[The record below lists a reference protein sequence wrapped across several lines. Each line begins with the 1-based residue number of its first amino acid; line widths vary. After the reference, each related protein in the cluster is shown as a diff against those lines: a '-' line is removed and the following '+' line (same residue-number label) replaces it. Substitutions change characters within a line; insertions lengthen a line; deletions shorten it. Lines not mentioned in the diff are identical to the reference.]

1 MENIILN
8 GCSFIAGHH
17 KKKYSSTTLGY
28 HLKNLSGIEPI
39 NLALHG
45 SGNERMFRTTY
56 EYLSNNKI
64 TNSLVV
70 LGITHWARVELYD
83 EIKEKFYHVNF
94 WANDFESILD
104 EVFTNAKSKYVDNEI
119 KLIDNKEWDS
129 SFLKKFIKFYLAALK
144 NEKIEREKI
153 KREIILFEHYCKANN
168 NILITFNSLDGA
180 PESFKSQS
188 YIKIQNYNSWIDIIE
203 TNNLHHSDPNFSGHP
218 NSKSNL
224 QVAKLILK
232 EYEIR
237 NRH

>member
-8 GCSFIAGHH
+8 GCSFIAGHVEQT
-17 KKKYSSTTLGY
+17 STTLGY
-28 HLKNLSGIEPI
+28 HLKNLSGKAPI

-64 TNSLVV
+64 TNRLVV
-70 LGITHWARVELYD
+70 LGITHWARMELYD
-83 EIKEKFYHVNF
+83 EIKEKFYHINF
-94 WANDFESILD
+94 WSNNFKSMLN
-104 EVFTNAKSKYVDNEI
+104 EVLTNIKSKYVDNEI
-119 KLIDNKEWDS
+119 ELIDNKGWDS
-129 SFLKKFIKFYLAALK
+129 TFLKKFIIFYLAAFK

-153 KREIILFEHYCKANN
+153 EREIILFEHYCKANN

-180 PESFKSQS
+180 SESFKSQS
-188 YIKIQNYNSWIDIIE
+188 YIKIQNYNNWSDIVE
-203 TNNLHHSDPNFSGHP
+203 TKNLHHSDPDFSAHP
-218 NSKSNL
+218 NSESNL

-237 NRH
+237 N